1 VGAVCAHWSRLGADV
16 SATLDI
22 SLKPR
27 AERRF
32 RVPWPVLAFLPVTV
46 LDLVLFTLPMLV
58 MGIASVL
65 VIREFHV
72 STELTARSYLFFLS
86 SPLYLTILG
95 KTVLLA
101 LGVTAACL
109 VLAYPFAIFLTKV
122 PHSIQ
127 RTMLVL
133 VILPF
138 WTSYL
143 LRVYAWMTLLGE
155 SGLINRGLIGLGLI
169 DEPLRFLLYNNFS
182 VVLVSVYLYLP
193 YAALALYTTL
203 ERLDPSL
210 VRAARDLGAKPWQVF
225 WHVTLPLTLP
235 GVFASFIF
243 VFIPMVGEYVT
254 PALVGG
260 SRGLMIVNIVVSQVQ
275 ALRFGV
281 ASAMA
286 FVIVA
291 LILCLVLVLRRA
303 ARLERVFGV

>member
-1 VGAVCAHWSRLGADV
+1 M

-27 AERRF
+27 AERRSHT
-32 RVPWPVLAFLPVTV
+32 PWPILAFLPITL
-46 LDLVLFTLPMLV
+46 LDLVLFVLPMLV

-72 STELTARSYLFFLS
+72 SMELTARSYLFFLG

-109 VLAYPFAIFLTKV
+109 VLAYPFAIFLTKLPRSV
-122 PHSIQ
+122 Q

-143 LRVYAWMTLLGE
+143 LRVYAWMTILGE
-155 SGLINRGLIGLGLI
+155 RGLINRGLMSLGIL
-169 DEPLRFLLYNNFS
+169 DEPVRFLLYNNYA
-182 VVLVSVYLYLP
+182 VVIVSIYLYLP
-193 YAALALYTTL
+193 YAALALYTAL
-203 ERLDPSL
+203 ERLDTSL
-210 VRAARDLGAKPWQVF
+210 FAAAMDLGARPWQVF
-225 WHVTLPLTLP
+225 RHVMLPLSLP
-235 GVFASFIF
+235 GIFASFIF

-254 PALVGG
+254 PTLVGG
-260 SRGLMIVNIVVSQVQ
+260 ARGLMIVNVIVSTFQS
-275 ALRFGV
+275 LRFGIG
-281 ASAMA
+281 SAMV
-286 FVIVA
+286 FCLVA
-291 LILCLVLVLRRA
+291 LILGVILALRRA
-303 ARLERVFGV
+303 AKLEKVYGV

>member
-1 VGAVCAHWSRLGADV
+1 MTEMSSIAPAA
-16 SATLDI
+16 
-22 SLKPR
+22 
-27 AERRF
+27 AERRAARGF
-32 RVPWPVLAFLPVTV
+32 RIPWPVLAFLPISA
-46 LDLVLFTLPMLV
+46 LGLVLFVLPMLV
-58 MGIASVL
+58 MGVASVL
-65 VIREFHV
+65 VIREFHI
-72 STELTARSYLFFLS
+72 SLELTARSYLFFLG
-86 SPLYLTILG
+86 SPLYLRILG
-95 KTVLLA
+95 KSVLLA
-101 LGVTAACL
+101 LGVTVACL
-109 VLAYPFAIFLTKV
+109 VLAYPFAIFLTKL
-122 PHSIQ
+122 PRSAQ

-155 SGLINRGLIGLGLI
+155 SGLINRGLASLGLL

-193 YAALALYTTL
+193 YAALALYTAL
-203 ERLDPSL
+203 ERLDLSL
-210 VRAARDLGAKPWQVF
+210 IDAAKDLGARPWQVF

-254 PALVGG
+254 PSLVGG
-260 SRGLMIVNIVVSQVQ
+260 ARGLMIVNVVVSQVQ
-275 ALRFGV
+275 ALRFGI

-291 LILCLVLVLRRA
+291 LILGLVLALSKA

>member
-1 VGAVCAHWSRLGADV
+1 MTEMSSIAPAA
-16 SATLDI
+16 
-22 SLKPR
+22 
-27 AERRF
+27 AERRAARGF
-32 RVPWPVLAFLPVTV
+32 RIPWPVLAFLPISA
-46 LDLVLFTLPMLV
+46 LDLVLFVLPMLV
-58 MGIASVL
+58 MGVASVL
-65 VIREFHV
+65 VIREFHI
-72 STELTARSYLFFLS
+72 SLELTARSYLFFLG
-86 SPLYLTILG
+86 SPLYLWILG
-95 KTVLLA
+95 KSVLLA
-101 LGVTAACL
+101 LGVTVTCL
-109 VLAYPFAIFLTKV
+109 VLAYPFAIFLTRL
-122 PHSIQ
+122 PRSAQ

-155 SGLINRGLIGLGLI
+155 SGLINRGLTRLGLL

-193 YAALALYTTL
+193 YAALALYTAL
-203 ERLDPSL
+203 ERLDLSL
-210 VRAARDLGAKPWQVF
+210 IDAAKDLGARPWQVF

-254 PALVGG
+254 PSLVGG
-260 SRGLMIVNIVVSQVQ
+260 ARGLMIVNVVVSQVQ
-275 ALRFGV
+275 ALRFGI

-291 LILCLVLVLRRA
+291 LILGLVLALSKA

>member
-1 VGAVCAHWSRLGADV
+1 MTEMSSIAPAA
-16 SATLDI
+16 
-22 SLKPR
+22 
-27 AERRF
+27 AERRAARGF
-32 RVPWPVLAFLPVTV
+32 RIPWPVLAFLPISA
-46 LDLVLFTLPMLV
+46 LDLVLFVLPMLV
-58 MGIASVL
+58 MGVASVL
-65 VIREFHV
+65 VIREFHI
-72 STELTARSYLFFLS
+72 SLELTARSYLFFLG
-86 SPLYLTILG
+86 SPLYLWILG
-95 KTVLLA
+95 KSVLLA
-101 LGVTAACL
+101 LGVTVACL
-109 VLAYPFAIFLTKV
+109 VLAYPFAIFLTKL
-122 PHSIQ
+122 PRSAQ

-155 SGLINRGLIGLGLI
+155 SGLINRGLTSLGLL

-193 YAALALYTTL
+193 YAALALYTAL
-203 ERLDPSL
+203 ERLDLSL
-210 VRAARDLGAKPWQVF
+210 IDAAKDLGARPWQVF

-254 PALVGG
+254 PSLVGG
-260 SRGLMIVNIVVSQVQ
+260 ARGLMIVNVVVSQVQ
-275 ALRFGV
+275 ALRFGI

-291 LILCLVLVLRRA
+291 LILGLVLALSKA

>member
-1 VGAVCAHWSRLGADV
+1 MTEMSSIAPAA
-16 SATLDI
+16 
-22 SLKPR
+22 
-27 AERRF
+27 AERRAARGF
-32 RVPWPVLAFLPVTV
+32 RIPWPVFAFLPISA
-46 LDLVLFTLPMLV
+46 LDLVLFVLPMLV
-58 MGIASVL
+58 MGVASVL
-65 VIREFHV
+65 VIREFHI
-72 STELTARSYLFFLS
+72 SLELTARSYLFFLG
-86 SPLYLTILG
+86 SPLYLWILG
-95 KTVLLA
+95 KSVLLA
-101 LGVTAACL
+101 LGVTVACL
-109 VLAYPFAIFLTKV
+109 VLAYPFAIFLTKL
-122 PHSIQ
+122 PRSAQ

-155 SGLINRGLIGLGLI
+155 SGLINRGLTSLGLL

-193 YAALALYTTL
+193 YAALALYTAL
-203 ERLDPSL
+203 ERLDLSL
-210 VRAARDLGAKPWQVF
+210 IDAAKDLGARPWQVF

-235 GVFASFIF
+235 GVYASFIF

-254 PALVGG
+254 PSLVGG
-260 SRGLMIVNIVVSQVQ
+260 ARGLMIVNVVVSQVQ
-275 ALRFGV
+275 ALRFGI

-291 LILCLVLVLRRA
+291 LILGLVLALSKA

>member
-1 VGAVCAHWSRLGADV
+1 MDV
-16 SATLDI
+16 SATTDMSLD
-22 SLKPR
+22 PQ
-27 AERRF
+27 AAGRF
-32 RVPWPVLAFLPVTV
+32 NVPWPVLAFLPITA
-46 LDLVLFTLPMLV
+46 LDLVLFVLPMLV

-72 STELTARSYLFFLS
+72 SMELTARSYLFFLG

-95 KTVLLA
+95 KSVLLA
-101 LGVTAACL
+101 LGVTGACL
-109 VLAYPFAIFLTKV
+109 VLAYPFAIFLTKL
-122 PHSIQ
+122 PRSIQ

-155 SGLINRGLIGLGLI
+155 SGLINRSLIGLGIL
-169 DEPLRFLLYNNFS
+169 DEPVRFLLYNNFS

-210 VRAARDLGAKPWQVF
+210 IRAARDLGARPWQVF

-260 SRGLMIVNIVVSQVQ
+260 ARGLMIVNIVVSQVQ

-291 LILCLVLVLRRA
+291 LTLGLVLALRRA

>member
-1 VGAVCAHWSRLGADV
+1 M

-32 RVPWPVLAFLPVTV
+32 HVPWPVLAFLPITL

-58 MGIASVL
+58 MGTASVL

-72 STELTARSYLFFLS
+72 SMELTARSYLFFLG

-109 VLAYPFAIFLTKV
+109 VLAYPFAIFLTKL
-122 PHSIQ
+122 PRGIQ

-155 SGLINRGLIGLGLI
+155 SGLINRGLVGLGLI

-210 VRAARDLGAKPWQVF
+210 IRAARDLGAKPWQVF

-254 PALVGG
+254 PTLVGG

-291 LILCLVLVLRRA
+291 LILCLVVVLRRA